1 METLGLAILAE
12 HVPAERAISAVVS
25 RTEIAN
31 ALTEDS
37 SELLLEV
44 DRQYDNGNE
53 ERSTISMSWS
63 RVELEKLLERATSD
77 NVVLTFDRDELSQ
90 AMGDVEAHGLRERA
104 LVFTVAA
111 AGALGT
117 GATIANA
124 MPTGDPGGPAV
135 RSAASA
141 LVTDVSST
149 GGYAAPA
156 TAPESGPLLTDAS
169 SGGGYA
175 APATAPGGPLLTDA
189 SSGGGYAA
197 PATTTASDSMLTDVS
212 SGGGY
217 PVTPEAGSSAG
228 LFHAP
233 SPLDTGIAGGI
244 AIAIAA
250 AAFTSR
256 RGHTPRPA

>member
-12 HVPAERAISAVVS
+12 HVPAQRAITAVVS
-25 RTEIAN
+25 RKEIAN
-31 ALTEDS
+31 ALTKDS

-44 DRQYDNGNE
+44 ARQYDNGNE

-63 RVELEKLLERATSD
+63 RVELEKLLEQATSD

-104 LVFTVAA
+104 LVFTVAV

-124 MPTGDPGGPAV
+124 MPTSDPGGSAV
-135 RSAASA
+135 RSAAPA
-141 LVTDVSST
+141 LATDVSST
-149 GGYAAPA
+149 RGYAAPA
-156 TAPESGPLLTDAS
+156 TAPERGPLLTDAS
-169 SGGGYA
+169 SG
-175 APATAPGGPLLTDA
+175 
-189 SSGGGYAA
+189 SGYAA

-212 SGGGY
+212 SSGGY

-244 AIAIAA
+244 ALAIAA

>member
-124 MPTGDPGGPAV
+124 MPTSDPGGPAV

-156 TAPESGPLLTDAS
+156 TAPES
-169 SGGGYA
+169 
-175 APATAPGGPLLTDA
+175 GPLLTDA